1 MANVK
6 SKISRFE
13 SFINDVLKQDLA
25 KLSERLDQ
33 INTEACEFLQLRSYI
48 VTLRASDDLR
58 CNFKT
63 QLDLGNRCYMEA
75 KVEEPACIYLDIGL
89 GHFVELTL
97 EDALAVVEVRLKLF
111 KRQTDNLRMEI
122 AKTNAHVKLL
132 LLGIR
137 DLQGLETTT

>member
-1 MANVK
+1 MASVK
-6 SKISRFE
+6 SKILRFE

-33 INTEACEFLQLRSYI
+33 VNTEASEFLQLKSFI
-48 VTLRASDDLR
+48 ATLQASDDLKY
-58 CNFKT
+58 NFKT
-63 QLDLGNRCYMEA
+63 QLDLGNGCYMEA
-75 KVEEPACIYLDIGL
+75 KVEDTSCIHLDIGL

-111 KRQTDNLRMEI
+111 KRQTDNLRKEI

-137 DLQGLETTT
+137 DLQGLETAT